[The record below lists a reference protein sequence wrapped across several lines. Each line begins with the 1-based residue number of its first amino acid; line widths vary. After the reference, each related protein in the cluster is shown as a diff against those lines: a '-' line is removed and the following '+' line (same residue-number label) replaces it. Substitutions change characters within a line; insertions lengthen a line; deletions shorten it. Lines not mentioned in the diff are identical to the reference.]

1 MVCRSNVQ
9 IKLFRYINGECVS
22 HEKCV
27 MAEVVE
33 GRLGMEHSTAD
44 NPDEVINRLRAKLM
58 VLDIGNRKLRSFEGL
73 PAMTHAFFPGGNG
86 LYKGVQATR
95 FPIGGTLIL
104 GSNFGCLSG
113 FIDAQRRLLI
123 LDERGNSTW
132 KPLLQSLDAS
142 GIKTDE
148 CFFTNAWPFLHEGES
163 NLGPVGDWLQ
173 DQALMASC
181 VRIFEYTFKT
191 TQPRLII
198 GLGIGPAAFLSCVW
212 PKDLSSW
219 KRHNLQGLDDL
230 PMATVH
236 FQEGTTICVAITH
249 PSMPNAWRRRPPYQ
263 HRTGEVQL
271 LTEAR
276 LKSESISK

>member
-1 MVCRSNVQ
+1 MV
-9 IKLFRYINGECVS
+9 E
-22 HEKCV
+22 E
-27 MAEVVE
+27 
-33 GRLGMEHSTAD
+33 RLGMEHVTAGD
-44 NPDEVINRLRAKLM
+44 PNEVINRLRAKLV

-73 PAMTHAFFPGGNG
+73 PVMTHAFFPGGNG
-86 LYKGVQATR
+86 LYKGFEATR

-113 FIDAQRRLLI
+113 FIDAQGRLLVA
-123 LDERGNSTW
+123 DERGNATW
-132 KPLLQSLDAS
+132 KPLLFSLHAA
-142 GIKTDE
+142 GIKADE

-163 NLGPVGDWLQ
+163 NLGPIGDWLE
-173 DQALMASC
+173 DEELMTAC
-181 VRIFEYTFKT
+181 VGFFEYTFKIMR
-191 TQPRLII
+191 PRLII
-198 GLGIGPAAFLSCVW
+198 GLGIGPAALLSRVW
-212 PKDLSSW
+212 PKGLVSW
-219 KRHNLQGLDDL
+219 SKYALQGMDDL

-236 FQEGTTICVAITH
+236 LLGQTAVCVAITH